1 MRRRRAKLIRCL
13 QHGQAGINRLT
24 KETLKEGA
32 RDMPKSGE
40 KAEMKP
46 MSLVEARRR
55 TKEHKLVAR
64 IEGKSHG
71 QAVPSG
77 GERKSS
83 DRKGKR

>member
-1 MRRRRAKLIRCL
+1 
-13 QHGQAGINRLT
+13 
-24 KETLKEGA
+24 
-32 RDMPKSGE
+32 MPKSGE

-46 MSLVEARRR
+46 MSLVEARGR

-71 QAVPSG
+71 QAVALA
-77 GERKSS
+77 GEHKSN